1 MENGIMDNDQTGQ
14 TSDNPQLAKLDHF
27 SFELQR
33 RIFDEC
39 GRQYKHQLVMDTL
52 SATNKNTKRAYESA
66 CMFIQTE
73 NIDLLGSFVALLDD
87 SIEELRRKKTT

>member
-1 MENGIMDNDQTGQ
+1 MDNDQTGQ
-14 TSDNPQLAKLDHF
+14 ETENPQLAKLDHF

-39 GRQYKHQLVMDTL
+39 GRQYRHQLIMDTL

-66 CMFIQTE
+66 CMFVSTE
-73 NIDLLGSFVALLDD
+73 NLDLLYSFIALLDD
-87 SIEELRRKKTT
+87 SIEELRKEKTT